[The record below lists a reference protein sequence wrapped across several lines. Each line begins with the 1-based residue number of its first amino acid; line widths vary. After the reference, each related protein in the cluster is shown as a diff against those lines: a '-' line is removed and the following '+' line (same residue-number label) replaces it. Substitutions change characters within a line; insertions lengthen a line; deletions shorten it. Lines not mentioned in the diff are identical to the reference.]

1 MDFYYYYYYYY
12 YYHYYHQGLRLVYF
26 NLYVFREEH

>member
-1 MDFYYYYYYYY
+1 MDYYYYYYYY
-12 YYHYYHQGLRLVYF
+12 YYHQGLRLVYF